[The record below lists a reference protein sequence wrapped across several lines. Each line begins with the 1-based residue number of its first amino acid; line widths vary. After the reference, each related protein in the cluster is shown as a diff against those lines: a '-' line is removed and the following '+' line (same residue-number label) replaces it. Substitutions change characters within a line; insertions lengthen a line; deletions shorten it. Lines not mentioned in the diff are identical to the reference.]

1 MPIILVV
8 DDSQVDRRLMGKFL
22 GKDVDWLIQYAENG
36 HQALDQIQDAVP
48 DVVVTDLLMPEMD
61 GIELVTA
68 IRDNYPDLPVIL
80 ATAHG
85 SETLAVEALD
95 RGAASYVP
103 KNDLADK
110 LLDTVEQVLGMASSG
125 RRCKRLS
132 QCLANHQCTF
142 RLDNDPALI
151 SPLVDRVQHTLLEM
165 KLCNPTQRM
174 HVGIALEE
182 ALLNALYHGNL
193 EFSAEH
199 WREHR
204 AELRQGVVSD
214 LVKQRQSQAPYDDR
228 EISVLSD
235 ISPEKA
241 RFVIRDQ
248 GPGFDTAAVPKRHD
262 PETLQEHGGR
272 GLVLMRNFMDQLAFN
287 EAGNEVTMVMLP
299 AATPDRT
306 ETTATVGAGQPSPSQ
321 NPGA

>member
-36 HQALDQIQDAVP
+36 HDALDQMQDALP
-48 DVVVTDLLMPEMD
+48 DVVVTDLLMPEMN

-85 SETLAVEALD
+85 SESLAVEALD

-125 RRCKRLS
+125 RQCERLS

-142 RLDNDPALI
+142 RLDNDPATPSCCTVFVGLI
-151 SPLVDRVQHTLLEM
+151 KTLNFDLIVVVARRKRWLGKVES
-165 KLCNPTQRM
+165 LQRR
-174 HVGIALEE
+174 GIVA
-182 ALLNALYHGNL
+182 
-193 EFSAEH
+193 
-199 WREHR
+199 
-204 AELRQGVVSD
+204 
-214 LVKQRQSQAPYDDR
+214 
-228 EISVLSD
+228 
-235 ISPEKA
+235 
-241 RFVIRDQ
+241 
-248 GPGFDTAAVPKRHD
+248 
-262 PETLQEHGGR
+262 
-272 GLVLMRNFMDQLAFN
+272 
-287 EAGNEVTMVMLP
+287 
-299 AATPDRT
+299 
-306 ETTATVGAGQPSPSQ
+306 
-321 NPGA
+321 

>member
-8 DDSQVDRRLMGKFL
+8 DDSDMDRRLMGRFL
-22 GKDVDWLIQYAENG
+22 SRDVDWLIQYAENG
-36 HQALDQIQDAVP
+36 QDALDRIRDAMP
-48 DVVVTDLLMPEMD
+48 DVVVTDLLMPQMD
-61 GIELVTA
+61 GIELVTV

-85 SETLAVEALD
+85 SEALAVEALD

-103 KNDLADK
+103 KTELAEK
-110 LLDTVEQVLGMASSG
+110 LADTVEQVLGVAHPDRQSN
-125 RRCKRLS
+125 RLS
-132 QCLANHQCTF
+132 QCLVNHQSCF
-142 RLDNDPALI
+142 RLDNDPELI
-151 SPLVDRVQHTLLEM
+151 SALVDRVQQTLLEM

-174 HVGIALEE
+174 HVRIALEE

-193 EFSAEH
+193 ELSEDQ

-204 AELRQGVVSD
+204 SDLRRGVLSAPVRQRQAEL
-214 LVKQRQSQAPYDDR
+214 PYRDR
-228 EISVLSD
+228 EIRVEVD

-262 PETLQEHGGR
+262 PQTLHEHGGR

-287 EAGNEVTMVMLP
+287 DQGNEVTMVVLP
-299 AATPDRT
+299 RAL
-306 ETTATVGAGQPSPSQ
+306 VPSQ
-321 NPGA
+321 ISSASASGL

>member
-22 GKDVDWLIQYAENG
+22 SKDVDWLIQYAENG
-36 HQALDQIQDAVP
+36 EQAMDQIRDALP

-68 IRDNYPDLPVIL
+68 VRDHYPDLPVIL

-85 SETLAVEALD
+85 SEALAVEALD

-103 KNDLADK
+103 KSDLADK
-110 LLDTVEQVLGMASSG
+110 LIDTVEQVLGMASSG
-125 RRCKRLS
+125 RRCDRLS
-132 QCLANHQCTF
+132 SCLANHQYTF
-142 RLDNDPALI
+142 RLDNDPELI
-151 SPLVDRVQHTLLEM
+151 APLVDRVQQAILEM

-174 HVGIALEE
+174 HAGIAMEE

-193 EFSAEH
+193 ELSGEH

-204 AELRQGVVSD
+204 ANLRQGVLSD
-214 LVKQRQSQAPYDDR
+214 PVKQRQHEPPYCDR
-228 EISVLSD
+228 TIDMQID
-235 ISPEKA
+235 ISPQKA

-248 GPGFDTAAVPKRHD
+248 GPGFDIAAVPKRHD

-287 EAGNEVTMVMLP
+287 EHGNEVTMVMLP
-299 AATPDRT
+299 SKAQVPAQTPATA
-306 ETTATVGAGQPSPSQ
+306 EGA
-321 NPGA
+321 

>member
-8 DDSQVDRRLMGKFL
+8 DDSEVDRRLMGRFL

-36 HQALDQIQDAVP
+36 VEALERIRDAPP

-68 IRDNYPDLPVIL
+68 VRDNFPDLPVIL

-85 SETLAVEALD
+85 SEALAVEALD

-103 KNDLADK
+103 KSDLGEK

-125 RRCKRLS
+125 RQNDRLIE
-132 QCLANHQCTF
+132 CLANYQYTF
-142 RLDNDPALI
+142 RLDNDPQLI
-151 SPLVDRVQHTLLEM
+151 APLVDRVQQSMLEM
-165 KLCNPTQRM
+165 NLCNSTQRM
-174 HVGIALEE
+174 HAGIALEE

-193 EFSAEH
+193 ELSGEH

-204 AELRQGVVSD
+204 ATLRQGLLSD
-214 LVKQRQSQAPYDDR
+214 PVKQRQSQSPYCDR
-228 EISVLSD
+228 TIEVRID

-241 RFVIRDQ
+241 QFVVRDE
-248 GPGFDTAAVPKRHD
+248 GPGFDIAAVPKRHD

-272 GLVLMRNFMDQLAFN
+272 GLVLMRNFLDQLAFN
-287 EAGNEVTMVMLP
+287 DGGNEVTMVMLP
-299 AATPDRT
+299 SAVQVPAETAATTDDP
-306 ETTATVGAGQPSPSQ
+306 
-321 NPGA
+321 